1 MFNQMAVR
9 VRAGSKPDRGGNVVP
24 DWSPGAVSRLTVT
37 GLNIQ
42 PASQTES
49 ADEQRTAVVT
59 GYKVQSAPG
68 TAPDIRAADRIEW
81 AGLLYEVQGEVGR
94 WPQLF
99 SDATHH
105 IEFVMARATG

>member
-1 MFNQMAVR
+1 MFNQAAVR
-9 VRAGSKPDRGGNVVP
+9 VRAGSRSDRGGNTII
-24 DWSPGAVSRLTVT
+24 DWSPGAVTRLTVS

-42 PASQTES
+42 PTSQAES
-49 ADEQRTAVVT
+49 VDEQRTAIVT

-81 AGLLYEVQGEVGR
+81 GGLLYEVQGEVGR

-99 SDATHH
+99 SDAPHH